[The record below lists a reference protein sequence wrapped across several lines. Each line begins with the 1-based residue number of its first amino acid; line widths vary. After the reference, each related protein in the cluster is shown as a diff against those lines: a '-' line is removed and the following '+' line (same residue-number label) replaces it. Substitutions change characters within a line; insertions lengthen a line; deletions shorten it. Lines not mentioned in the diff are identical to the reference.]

1 MNFSRAA
8 ARARAR
14 VRLSVRG
21 RRGRIAERIAPAPAA
36 CARAGQPRRGPK
48 NLLRPDAGGVPRRAE
63 PDHHRDRA
71 ADHRPLFRRF
81 RKPELDRHRLPAHL
95 DRGRAALRQA
105 LRHLG
110 PARDDPR
117 RHRPVHRRLGR
128 GGRGTGHDLAHSRP
142 RPAGHRRRRH
152 PAALPVGDRRR
163 GGASRARP
171 LPGLYGRGVG
181 HLRRL
186 RPGVRRHAGRAFP
199 LVADLLGQRA
209 ARPWRGA
216 PHPHP
221 SQAHSAS
228 RPPPQAR
235 RARRRPD
242 DGARA
247 FRSCWR

>member
-21 RRGRIAERIAPAPAA
+21 PARPHRRAH
-36 CARAGQPRRGPK
+36 RAGSRAAGARPDEPRRGPQD
-48 NLLRPDAGGVPRRAE
+48 LLRADAGGVPRGAE

-81 RKPELDRHRLPAHL
+81 REPVLDRHRLSADL
-95 DRGRAALRQA
+95 DGGGAALRQA

-117 RHRPVHRRLGR
+117 RHRPVRRGLGC
-128 GGRGTGHDLAHSRP
+128 GGRRARHDLAHPRP

-163 GGASRARP
+163 GRAARARP
-171 LPGLYGRGVG
+171 LPGLHGRGVG
-181 HLRRL
+181 DVGRR
-186 RPGVRRHAGRAFP
+186 RPGVRRHAWPSICTGR
-199 LVADLLGQRA
+199 
-209 ARPWRGA
+209 
-216 PHPHP
+216 
-221 SQAHSAS
+221 
-228 RPPPQAR
+228 
-235 RARRRPD
+235 
-242 DGARA
+242 
-247 FRSCWR
+247 